1 MRHIE
6 ILTYTLLC
14 LGTSFEIPNFKSR
27 HFLHR
32 DMKCG
37 MICLSHTAQ
46 LPVLNEHKRSPKI
59 SCIKQHFIQHFLS
72 WLLLKSLI
80 LPIVPSYHKNLK
92 ITRCI
97 FKYHVCLFLICEHDH
112 PIDLEKG
119 GSC

>member
-37 MICLSHTAQ
+37 MICLSHA
-46 LPVLNEHKRSPKI
+46 VLNGRK
-59 SCIKQHFIQHFLS
+59 CIKQHSIQHFLS
-72 WLLLKSLI
+72 WLLLKNF
-80 LPIVPSYHKNLK
+80 LPTTIMSVAYELRVLRRY
-92 ITRCI
+92 I
-97 FKYHVCLFLICEHDH
+97 YM
-112 PIDLEKG
+112 
-119 GSC
+119 